1 MRIAP
6 IRDARSPLSRGGSA
20 RLNDER
26 NAFPTTDR
34 ATLLGLV
41 DAGPEARAQA
51 VQHVLGRY
59 LDPLVVYARGS
70 SLRSL
75 GDPVDMAQGFL
86 ADRLSRERY
95 LVQWAESGLPLR
107 QWLINGFHLFA
118 KELRRKTRRYDG
130 EETTTAEV
138 HVELVPAADA
148 AWARAVLTEACD
160 LVSAELIAS
169 GHGRAWDIFRRHFID
184 GRPYGYL
191 EHEFGLRPAAM
202 AEASRRVTS
211 LLRQSIRLILV
222 RDGVAPDDIDAEL
235 RGMLT
240 SIEGDRK

>member
-1 MRIAP
+1 MKH
-6 IRDARSPLSRGGSA
+6 
-20 RLNDER
+20 ER

-34 ATLLGLV
+34 VTLLALV
-41 DAGPEARAQA
+41 EAGPAARAQA

-59 LDPLVVYARGS
+59 LEPLVIYARGS

-75 GDPVDMAQGFL
+75 GDPTDLAQGFL

-118 KELRRKTRRYDG
+118 KELRRRSRRHEG
-130 EETTTAEV
+130 AEADPQALP
-138 HVELVPAADA
+138 EFVPAADA
-148 AWARAVLTEACD
+148 AWARAVLTEACEQ
-160 LVSAELIAS
+160 VSHELHAS
-169 GHGRAWDIFRRHFID
+169 GHARAWDIFRRHFID
-184 GRPYGYL
+184 GRPYSDL
-191 EHEFGLRPAAM
+191 EREFGLRPASM
-202 AEASRRVTS
+202 AEASRRVTV

-222 RDGVAPDDIDAEL
+222 RDGVAPHDIDAEL
-235 RGMLT
+235 RGMLA